1 MIMRIKQL
9 AMTGII
15 TIALTQNVFAD
26 GVAQSVDTLEAQV
39 ASLTSIVYGLVEQ
52 QRCHARPD
60 TLRVDSNG
68 NYAGGVDWHGC
79 DKSGLSMWGPQV
91 DGAVTENLT
100 NADLRNVNFTL
111 ANLIGIWAGGA
122 NLEGARFVNANL
134 AYSDFTGAF
143 VVTAEHAQQYG
154 RAETVFINTNCPDE
168 SNSDDNGGT
177 CAGHMTQ
184 ESDLLIML
192 RKGLRP
198 FFYKLRI

>member
-1 MIMRIKQL
+1 
-9 AMTGII
+9 
-15 TIALTQNVFAD
+15 
-26 GVAQSVDTLEAQV
+26 
-39 ASLTSIVYGLVEQ
+39 
-52 QRCHARPD
+52 
-60 TLRVDSNG
+60 
-68 NYAGGVDWHGC
+68 
-79 DKSGLSMWGPQV
+79 MWGPQV

-122 NLEGARFVNANL
+122 NLDGARFVNANL

-177 CAGHMTQ
+177 CAGHMT
-184 ESDLLIML
+184 
-192 RKGLRP
+192 P
-198 FFYKLRI
+198 